1 MCCSGHNLNVD
12 SVITGVGV
20 CFHLLVSRLVYI
32 QWGRTFGLPKKTKP
46 RLRLRLNVAMVDSI
60 MELLAGKGPSSSGGR
75 WEYNVLAILVIVIPV
90 GCFRIHKEERS
101 RSDAAERL

>member
-1 MCCSGHNLNVD
+1 
-12 SVITGVGV
+12 
-20 CFHLLVSRLVYI
+20 
-32 QWGRTFGLPKKTKP
+32 
-46 RLRLRLNVAMVDSI
+46 